1 MPEEAVEKKD
11 KEVQK
16 DKPKLPIKT
25 ILIVLGVLLLEGVTI
40 SLFVVVKGEPAPA
53 VATNPIEQ
61 TQQAPSETLAEVL
74 LIEDA
79 SVDNYVGGKTK
90 IIVTLQVAAKVEVA
104 NKDKLDAKVKEHK
117 NEIMNTVRVVVSSA
131 KPTEIRDPKIQ
142 VIKRQMQVEIEKTIG
157 EGLIKEIL
165 LPVWTTYVA
174 D

>member
-1 MPEEAVEKKD
+1 MPEESVEK

-25 ILIVLGVLLLEGVTI
+25 ILIVLGVLLLEGGTI
-40 SLFVVVKGEPAPA
+40 SLFFVVKGGKPLPAA
-53 VATNPIEQ
+53 ATDPIEQ
-61 TQQAPSETLAEVL
+61 TQQSPSENLAEVV

-90 IIVTLQVAAKVEVA
+90 IIVTLQVAAKVEIA

-117 NEIMNTVRVVVSSA
+117 NEIMNTIRVVVSSA

-142 VIKRQMQVEIEKTIG
+142 VIKRQMHVEIEKIIG
-157 EGLIKEIL
+157 EELIKEVL

>member
-1 MPEEAVEKKD
+1 MPEEGAEKN
-11 KEVQK
+11 EVQK

-25 ILIVLGVLLLEGVTI
+25 ILIVVGVLLLEATI
-40 SLFVVVKGEPAPA
+40 ISMFFVMKGNSPAPA
-53 VATNPIEQ
+53 EATDPIEQ
-61 TQQAPSETLAEVL
+61 TQESPTENLAEVI

-90 IIVTLQVAAKVEVA
+90 IIVTLQVAAKVENS
-104 NKDKLDAKVKEHK
+104 NKEKLTTRVTEHK

-131 KPTEIRDPKIQ
+131 TPTEIRDPKIQ
-142 VIKRQMQVEIEKTIG
+142 VIKRQIQVEIEKTIG
-157 EGLIKEIL
+157 EGLIKEVL

>member
-1 MPEEAVEKKD
+1 MPDEGAEK

-16 DKPKLPIKT
+16 DKPKLSLKT
-25 ILIVLGVLLLEGVTI
+25 ILIVLGVLLLEGGTI
-40 SLFVVVKGEPAPA
+40 SLFFVVRSGTPSPAA
-53 VATNPIEQ
+53 ATNPIEQ
-61 TQQAPSETLAEVL
+61 TQQSPSENLAEVV

-90 IIVTLQVAAKVEVA
+90 IIVTLQVAAKVESA
-104 NKDKLDAKVKEHK
+104 NKDKLKAQVTEHK
-117 NEIMNTVRVVVSSA
+117 SEIMNTIRIVVSSA